1 MGNLVAVD
9 LPQYEE
15 WPQIGKV
22 LHVTEANIEVQWYDG
37 AYSEPWIPVKR
48 KINRKYEYWTETI
61 PLVSVILAD
70 VRLTRSCRL
79 QKDTIAHL
87 KCIQETVRW
96 SECDLSLHYNHFVSH
111 CSSLIPL
118 VTVLKPPNLKHHL
131 DSQY

>member
-1 MGNLVAVD
+1 MGNVVAVD

-87 KCIQETVRW
+87 KMYTRNSTIE
-96 SECDLSLHYNHFVSH
+96 
-111 CSSLIPL
+111 
-118 VTVLKPPNLKHHL
+118 
-131 DSQY
+131 